1 MKLRYIFLLLALS
14 FIILAVYNGN
24 TGDKYKETKEMI
36 ILRKM
41 VHELL
46 LSSGDSTSRILP
58 VKQVSEYE
66 YHLIPEKPLAIN
78 PDSFV
83 SIVNKTVNEGKLP
96 VSFTASVVKSQN
108 KEMVFGFAASPS
120 AGESDVACIGR
131 NLPKDA
137 YYISFVFSPQLKI
150 QWSNYFYFFGAVL
163 ALTGLLF
170 WIKRKKAES
179 NSNIPAPVIIPVGEN
194 NMKEGCIQIG
204 KYLFDPVQQQLELAG
219 EKTPLTIKETKV
231 LQILA
236 NAPNT
241 IVERETLQKEVWE
254 NEGVIVTRSL
264 DMFISKL
271 RKKLTEDAAIKI
283 VNVHG
288 IGYRL
293 DING

>member
-1 MKLRYIFLLLALS
+1 
-14 FIILAVYNGN
+14 
-24 TGDKYKETKEMI
+24 
-36 ILRKM
+36 M

-66 YHLIPEKPLAIN
+66 YQLTPEKPLAIN

-83 SIVNKTVNEGKLP
+83 SIVNKTVRQGKLP
-96 VSFTASVVKSQN
+96 VSFTASVVKSKN
-108 KEMVFGFAASPS
+108 KEMVFGFTASPS
-120 AGESDVACIGR
+120 QAESDVACVGR
-131 NLPKDA
+131 NLPEDS
-137 YYISFVFSPQLKI
+137 YYISFVFSPKSE
-150 QWSNYFYFFGAVL
+150 WSNYLYLGSAAL
-163 ALTGLLF
+163 ALAGLLF
-170 WIKRKKAES
+170 WVKKKKEDS
-179 NSNIPAPVIIPVGEN
+179 KTVIPIPAEEIR
-194 NMKEGCIQIG
+194 EGCIKIG

-271 RKKLTEDAAIKI
+271 RKKLTEDAAVKI

-288 IGYRL
+288 KGYRL
-293 DING
+293 DINR